1 MKEEVLK
8 SKLNLLTTSLEKLVN
23 NFPDSFEEFQKN
35 DLVLSASER
44 YFQLIVDAVVDCN
57 QILIEENNLP
67 PSDTY
72 FNTFI
77 ILSKTHLFPDGSLD
91 QLSNCVGTR
100 NAIVHRYE
108 SIQLKREYE
117 DIKKYIPLL
126 KEYLKVLVR

>member
-57 QILIEENNLP
+57 QI
-67 PSDTY
+67 SHRRKQ
-72 FNTFI
+72 FI
-77 ILSKTHLFPDGSLD
+77 RRVIHISILLLFYPKTHLSPLMAQLD
-91 QLSNCVGTR
+91 QLSN
-100 NAIVHRYE
+100 
-108 SIQLKREYE
+108 
-117 DIKKYIPLL
+117 
-126 KEYLKVLVR
+126 